1 MTLRILHVTP
11 YFQNAWGYGGI
22 PRIATTLTRQLA
34 LRGHQVTV
42 CTTDAADAER
52 RSAPFTPEPGEPG
65 AVDVRMFPNLS
76 NRLAY
81 HAQVFLPRGLSGY
94 LSRHAT
100 CFDIAHLHA
109 CRNLPVSLAARQLSR
124 ARVPYVLA
132 PNGTAPRIER
142 RRAAKWVYDRMTG
155 RRDLESASAVIA
167 VSEAERGQL
176 EQMGVPAGRIR
187 LLANPIDLDEHRAPA
202 TRGTFRAAH
211 GIGSRP
217 LVLYLGKLTP
227 RKRVDVLLRAF
238 ALSVAADARLAIAGN
253 DMGPR
258 RSLEHLSSA
267 LGLGDRVVFTGL
279 LRGAA
284 RLEALADADVLVY
297 PSADEVFGLV
307 PLEALLTG
315 TPVVVA
321 DDSGCGELIGRVG
334 GGVVTPL
341 GDPEALAAAIRQ
353 VLAARDDWRR
363 RASEA
368 ASVVRQRYGAPTVA
382 AELDALYHDVL
393 AAR

>member
-11 YFQNAWGYGGI
+11 YFQDAWGYGGI
-22 PRIATTLTRQLA
+22 PRIATTLTRELA

-42 CTTDAADAER
+42 CTTDAADGER
-52 RSAPFTPEPGEPG
+52 RSAPPKPEPGAPG

-142 RRAAKWVYDRMTG
+142 RRAAKWVYDQMTG
-155 RRDLESASAVIA
+155 RGDLESASAVIA
-167 VSEAERGQL
+167 VSEAERRQL

-187 LLANPIDLDEHRAPA
+187 LLVNPIDLDEHRAPA
-202 TRGTFRAAH
+202 TRGAFRAAH
-211 GIGSRP
+211 GVGSRP

-238 ALSVAADARLAIAGN
+238 ALNVAPDARLAIAGN
-253 DMGPR
+253 DMGTR
-258 RSLEHLSSA
+258 RSLEHLSSE

-321 DDSGCGELIGRVG
+321 DDSGCGELIGQVG

-341 GDPEALAAAIRQ
+341 GDADALAAAIRQ

-368 ASVVRQRYGAPTVA
+368 ASVVRQRYGGPTVA

>member
-1 MTLRILHVTP
+1 M
-11 YFQNAWGYGGI
+11 
-22 PRIATTLTRQLA
+22 
-34 LRGHQVTV
+34 
-42 CTTDAADAER
+42 
-52 RSAPFTPEPGEPG
+52 
-65 AVDVRMFPNLS
+65 
-76 NRLAY
+76 
-81 HAQVFLPRGLSGY
+81 
-94 LSRHAT
+94 
-100 CFDIAHLHA
+100 
-109 CRNLPVSLAARQLSR
+109 
-124 ARVPYVLA
+124 
-132 PNGTAPRIER
+132 
-142 RRAAKWVYDRMTG
+142 
-155 RRDLESASAVIA
+155 
-167 VSEAERGQL
+167 
-176 EQMGVPAGRIR
+176 
-187 LLANPIDLDEHRAPA
+187 
-202 TRGTFRAAH
+202 
-211 GIGSRP
+211 
-217 LVLYLGKLTP
+217 LYLGKLTP

-253 DMGPR
+253 DMGTR

-321 DDSGCGELIGRVG
+321 DDSGCGELIGRLG

-393 AAR
+393 AGR

>member
-142 RRAAKWVYDRMTG
+142 RREAKWSTTG
-155 RRDLESASAVIA
+155 
-167 VSEAERGQL
+167 
-176 EQMGVPAGRIR
+176 
-187 LLANPIDLDEHRAPA
+187 
-202 TRGTFRAAH
+202 
-211 GIGSRP
+211 
-217 LVLYLGKLTP
+217 
-227 RKRVDVLLRAF
+227 
-238 ALSVAADARLAIAGN
+238 
-253 DMGPR
+253 
-258 RSLEHLSSA
+258 
-267 LGLGDRVVFTGL
+267 
-279 LRGAA
+279 
-284 RLEALADADVLVY
+284 
-297 PSADEVFGLV
+297 
-307 PLEALLTG
+307 
-315 TPVVVA
+315 
-321 DDSGCGELIGRVG
+321 
-334 GGVVTPL
+334 
-341 GDPEALAAAIRQ
+341 
-353 VLAARDDWRR
+353 
-363 RASEA
+363 
-368 ASVVRQRYGAPTVA
+368 
-382 AELDALYHDVL
+382 
-393 AAR
+393 

>member
-11 YFQNAWGYGGI
+11 YFQDAWGYGGI
-22 PRIATTLTRQLA
+22 PRIATTLTRELA
-34 LRGHQVTV
+34 LRGHRVTV
-42 CTTDAADAER
+42 CTTDAADGER
-52 RSAPFTPEPGEPG
+52 RSAPPKPEPGAPG

-155 RRDLESASAVIA
+155 RGDLESASAVIA
-167 VSEAERGQL
+167 VSEAERRQL

-187 LLANPIDLDEHRAPA
+187 LLVNPIDLDEHRAPA
-202 TRGTFRAAH
+202 TRGAFRAAH
-211 GIGSRP
+211 GVGSRP

-238 ALSVAADARLAIAGN
+238 ALNVAPDARLAIAGN
-253 DMGPR
+253 DMGTR
-258 RSLEHLSSA
+258 RSLEHLSSE

-321 DDSGCGELIGRVG
+321 DDSGCGELIGQVG
-334 GGVVTPL
+334 GGVVTRL
-341 GDPEALAAAIRQ
+341 GDADALAAAIRQ

-368 ASVVRQRYGAPTVA
+368 ASVVRQRYGGPTVA